1 MSYTTHNINPKP
13 CAYGY
18 RIQSYWNTLTKKYWN
33 FLKVIFVLTVDR
45 NPQSATTIL
54 TPPLLT
60 TPKPKLSNLFE
71 LFITGPK
78 ANIQKQYEMFS
89 YILAEH
95 GERVHG
101 SQRDSDSQTGLIG
114 LPIYY
119 EIPQGQ
125 GGEVKQKFDNIR
137 NQIVTR

>member
-1 MSYTTHNINPKP
+1 MTTELKRKSCNYEFPSNKVELTNMDITEEYFKINWNCPK
-13 CAYGY
+13 CG
-18 RIQSYWNTLTKKYWN
+18 QK
-33 FLKVIFVLTVDR
+33 F
-45 NPQSATTIL
+45 ATTIL
-54 TPPLLT
+54 TPSLLT
-60 TPKPKLSNLFE
+60 TPKPKLSNSFE

-114 LPIYY
+114 LPLYY
-119 EIPQGQ
+119 KIPQGQ

>member
-33 FLKVIFVLTVDR
+33 FLKKKHICPNR
-45 NPQSATTIL
+45 GQKSATTIL

-60 TPKPKLSNLFE
+60 TPKPKLSNSFE
-71 LFITGPK
+71 LFIIGPK

-101 SQRDSDSQTGLIG
+101 SQRDSDSQTGLIR

-119 EIPQGQ
+119 EIPQDR
-125 GGEVKQKFDNIR
+125 EVKQKFDNIR

>member
-33 FLKVIFVLTVDR
+33 FLKKNHICP
-45 NPQSATTIL
+45 NSGQKSATTIL

-71 LFITGPK
+71 LFITSPK

-101 SQRDSDSQTGLIG
+101 SQRDSNSQTGLIG
-114 LPIYY
+114 LPVYY

-137 NQIVTR
+137 NRIVTR

>member
-1 MSYTTHNINPKP
+1 MCIWLSYSKLLEHFNKEILEFFKEKAFCPNCGQK
-13 CAYGY
+13 
-18 RIQSYWNTLTKKYWN
+18 
-33 FLKVIFVLTVDR
+33 
-45 NPQSATTIL
+45 SATTIL

-60 TPKPKLSNLFE
+60 TPKPKLSNSFE
-71 LFITGPK
+71 LFITRTK
-78 ANIQKQYEMFS
+78 ANIQKEYEMFS

-114 LPIYY
+114 LPLYY
-119 EIPQGQ
+119 KIPQGQ

>member
-1 MSYTTHNINPKP
+1 MSYPTHNINPKP

-33 FLKVIFVLTVDR
+33 CLKKNHICP
-45 NPQSATTIL
+45 NHGQKSATIIL

>member
-1 MSYTTHNINPKP
+1 MSYTTHNINSKT

-33 FLKVIFVLTVDR
+33 FLKKKHICP
-45 NPQSATTIL
+45 NCGQKSATTIL

-60 TPKPKLSNLFE
+60 TPKPKLSNSFE
-71 LFITGPK
+71 LFITRTK
-78 ANIQKQYEMFS
+78 ANIQKEYEMFS

-114 LPIYY
+114 LPLYY
-119 EIPQGQ
+119 KIPQGQ